1 MTIAWGSY
9 EEKERQYVLSAMT
22 KLYIIGTRPV
32 MIMVNGKISETKA
45 EWVND
50 EAKRLYNEWQA
61 YLSHLFDRAMRGVK
75 QDELFGVSMQENG
88 TIKPIRKKD
97 VYF

>member
-75 QDELFGVSMQENG
+75 QDELFGASMQEMEPLNQLEKR
-88 TIKPIRKKD
+88 I